1 MENTKIKV
9 LIADDMEAHRR
20 RLNRIISAQPDM
32 EVAGLAES
40 GYEAVLL
47 SATRRPD
54 IILMD
59 IEMESKTA
67 GIQSAQ
73 QINQNLPDI
82 KIIMLTAHQDESL
95 IFQSYQS
102 GIMDYIIKTA
112 SNEEIIAGIRHA
124 YDGTSPIRGE
134 IAQIIRNEF
143 KRLRNNE
150 SSVLYVIN
158 NIAQLTASE
167 LEVLKLF
174 CQHKT
179 KKEIAQERMVEF
191 DTVKKQTTSILKKFH
206 KETMS
211 EVVSLIKELNLLD
224 YL

>member
-1 MENTKIKV
+1 MENIKIKI

-32 EVAGLAES
+32 EVVGLAQS

-67 GIQSAQ
+67 GIQSAR

-82 KIIMLTAHQDESL
+82 RIVMLTAHQDESL

-102 GIMDYIIKTA
+102 GIVDYIIKTA
-112 SNEEIIAGIRHA
+112 SNEEIISGIRHA
-124 YDGTSPIRGE
+124 YEGTSPIRGE

-143 KRLRNNE
+143 MRLRNNE
-150 SSVLYVIN
+150 SSILYVIN
-158 NIAQLTASE
+158 NISQLTTSE
-167 LEVLKLF
+167 LAVLKLF

-179 KKEIAQERMVEF
+179 KREIAQERVVEY
-191 DTVKKQTTSILKKFH
+191 DTVKKQTSSILKKFN
-206 KETMS
+206 KES
-211 EVVSLIKELNLLD
+211 ISDVVDLIKELNLLD

>member
-1 MENTKIKV
+1 MEHEIIKI

-32 EVAGLAES
+32 EVVGIAKS

-47 SATRRPD
+47 SATKRPD

-67 GIQSAQ
+67 GIQSAE

-82 KIIMLTAHQDESL
+82 KIIMLTVHQDESM

-102 GIMDYIIKTA
+102 GIVDYMIKTI
-112 SNEEIIAGIRHA
+112 SNEGLISGIRHA
-124 YDGTSPIRGE
+124 YEGNSPIRAE

-143 KRLRNNE
+143 KRLRTHE
-150 SSVLYVIN
+150 SSLLFVVN
-158 NIAQLTASE
+158 NISQLTVSE

-179 KKEIAQERMVEF
+179 KKQIAAERVVEY
-191 DTVKKQTTSILKKFH
+191 DTIKKQTTSILKKFD
-206 KETMS
+206 KENIS
-211 EVVSLIKELNLLD
+211 DVVALIAELNLLD

>member
-1 MENTKIKV
+1 MEKQKIKL

-32 EVAGLAES
+32 EVVGMAQS

-54 IILMD
+54 IVLMD
-59 IEMESKTA
+59 IEMESKVA

-82 KIIMLTAHQDESL
+82 KIIILTVHQDESM

-102 GIMDYIIKTA
+102 GIVDYMIKTA
-112 SNEEIIAGIRHA
+112 SNEEILSGIRHA
-124 YDGTSPIRGE
+124 NEGTSPIRGE

-143 KRLRNNE
+143 MRLRNNE
-150 SSVLYVIN
+150 SSILCVIN
-158 NIAQLTASE
+158 NISQLTTSE
-167 LEVLKLF
+167 LGILKLF

-179 KKEIAQERMVEF
+179 KKEIAQERVVEY
-191 DTVKKQTTSILKKFH
+191 DTVKKQTSSILRKFN
-206 KETMS
+206 KETIS
-211 EVVSLIKELNLLD
+211 DVVDLIMELNLLN